1 MPLQLI
7 ETTDPITNLVHFRT
21 SAVYEMMISLQALL
35 KPGARATWASA
46 ARAALPPALLQ
57 ELAEVYEPYFKGSLF
72 MELGVDF
79 ADQNDVPGFI
89 HYVRHL
95 APATFMF
102 YLVGRILPPDEIA
115 QTGLESEVLRA
126 ALLAS
131 PYETHCYCTEIPLD
145 QILEDVPA
153 FQNRL
158 ADLWQWYWDIFF
170 RSQIDDLRPHW
181 EKALNEKAVL
191 LERLGGLGLFE
202 HITGKAELLPPL
214 PADHPVTEIV
224 FIPLYLTPRPAT
236 VFYGYGNITVL
247 FDSERTEA
255 RRVEIEQNKAQVTA
269 ACKALSDGSRLDI
282 LRAIA
287 HNGGGMNGKRIA
299 AKLNLSASAVSRHLS
314 QLRDVGL
321 IVEETEDNRTI
332 TYRLQEDAITGL
344 PDLLL
349 DFLYH

>member
-1 MPLQLI
+1 MPLQMI
-7 ETTDPITNLVHFRT
+7 ETTDPITRLVHFKT
-21 SAVYEMMISLQALL
+21 SAVYEMIISLQTLL
-35 KPGARATWASA
+35 KPGARSAWASA

-57 ELAEVYEPYFKGSLF
+57 ELYEVYEPYFKGSLF
-72 MELGVDF
+72 LELGADF

-95 APATFMF
+95 DPATFMF
-102 YLVGRILPPDEIA
+102 YLVGRILPPDAIA
-115 QTGLESEVLRA
+115 HTGLAPETLRA

-131 PYETHCYCTEIPLD
+131 PYEAHCYCTEIPLD
-145 QILEDVPA
+145 RILEDVPA

-158 ADLWQWYWDIFF
+158 ADLWQWYWERFF
-170 RSQIDDLRPHW
+170 HTQIEGLRPRW
-181 EKALNEKAVL
+181 ENALNEKAML
-191 LERLGGLGLFE
+191 LERLGGMGLFE
-202 HITGKAELLPPL
+202 HVTGKSELLAPL

-224 FIPLYLTPRPAT
+224 FIPLHLTPQPAY

-255 RRVEIEQNKAQVTA
+255 RRVEIEQNKAQAMAV
-269 ACKALSDGSRLDI
+269 CKALSDSSRLDI

-287 HNGGGMNGKRIA
+287 HDGQNMNGKRIA

-314 QLRDVGL
+314 QLKEAGL
-321 IVEETEDNRTI
+321 IAEEMEDNRAI
-332 TYRLQEDAITGL
+332 TYRLQEDAITAL